1 MNNLVGRR
9 FNRLVVDEMLPKYK
23 MSANGRWLTYCSCT
37 CDCGKQNVIVNAS
50 KLKSMHT
57 QSCGCLRKERVA
69 AACKKRCITHGLS
82 DTKAYGV
89 WLSIKDRCYRPT
101 SKAYEYYGGRGI
113 SMCEDWENSFQSF
126 YDWLVANGYSEIDGE
141 RNNSKTID
149 RIDVNGNY
157 EPDNCRLVPMTVQ
170 ANNKRDNRYETY
182 NGETHTISDW
192 ARIRG
197 IPYKTFCT
205 RLYRGWTFDR
215 IMTS

>member
-101 SKAYEYYGGRGI
+101 SKAYEYYGGRAYPCVKIGKI
-113 SMCEDWENSFQSF
+113 VSNLFMIGLSPMDILKSMARE
-126 YDWLVANGYSEIDGE
+126 
-141 RNNSKTID
+141 TILK
-149 RIDVNGNY
+149 
-157 EPDNCRLVPMTVQ
+157 RLI
-170 ANNKRDNRYETY
+170 E
-182 NGETHTISDW
+182 
-192 ARIRG
+192 
-197 IPYKTFCT
+197 
-205 RLYRGWTFDR
+205 
-215 IMTS
+215 